1 MPKAKT
7 TAAVHREWAMSHS
20 CTGAPR
26 WPLEKAANFRSTR
39 AESGRDL
46 ADATTPQSN
55 HQRSLQFDVGRLSL
69 TEVRQLLVIALDE
82 NVTLS
87 MLVPTPGPLK
97 NRSPAELVAISV

>member
-1 MPKAKT
+1 
-7 TAAVHREWAMSHS
+7 
-20 CTGAPR
+20 
-26 WPLEKAANFRSTR
+26 
-39 AESGRDL
+39 
-46 ADATTPQSN
+46 
-55 HQRSLQFDVGRLSL
+55 L